1 MQSAVAS
8 FYDDLAEDY
17 HLIFDDWDK
26 SIERQAAILGP
37 LLEKY
42 TGQAKPCVLDTAC
55 GIGTQT
61 IGLSLRGHHLVAS
74 DLSQASVSRGEREA
88 TIRGATI
95 PFHIADMRNLS
106 SIPEGEFDAVIAAD
120 NAIPHLLL
128 KNDRDQALQEMAK
141 KLRPGG
147 TCLATIR
154 DYDRL
159 IQTRP
164 TTQPPSFFGVRGN
177 CRIVHQVWDWD
188 GEDYDLHL
196 YISLEVS
203 KQWVVKHFVSR
214 YHALQRDDL
223 SNSLEQAGF
232 TAIQWLEPAET
243 SFYQPIVIARK
254 QQV

>member
-1 MQSAVAS
+1 MQSAMAS
-8 FYDDLAEDY
+8 FYDNLADDY

-42 TGQAKPCVLDTAC
+42 TGQVTPRVLDCAC
-55 GIGTQT
+55 GIGTQS

-74 DLSQASVSRGEREA
+74 DLSQTSVSRAESEA
-88 TIRGATI
+88 VHRGATI
-95 PFHIADMRNLS
+95 QFHLADMRNLS
-106 SIPEGEFDAVIAAD
+106 VISEGEFDAVIAAD

-128 KNDRDQALQEMAK
+128 RKDRDQALQEMAK

-147 TCLATIR
+147 TWLATIR

-159 IQTRP
+159 LQTRP
-164 TTQPPSFFGVRGN
+164 ASQPPSFFGARGKR
-177 CRIVHQVWDWD
+177 RIVHQLWDWE

-196 YISLEVS
+196 YLSLETPE
-203 KQWVVKHFVSR
+203 QWVVKHLVSR
-214 YHALQRDDL
+214 YHALQRYDL
-223 SNSLEQAGF
+223 SDSLRQAGF
-232 TAIQWLEPAET
+232 TAIQWLEPPET

-254 QQV
+254 Q